1 MIENDTS
8 HSAHNAVQQYYSSM
22 NALLLVFY
30 RTEHNSVQVF
40 GTIVFYKRETERVF
54 SVHMYLFR
62 LPSTGLKEIYI
73 HPQARLVFPSLCH
86 PFPLPTSVFGILL
99 LFVFFPR
106 CDLRGGLEGK
116 KKKGLLTRLPPSHPM
131 YYYHRW
137 EKSFRGRSQHRCY
150 FTG

>member
-86 PFPLPTSVFGILL
+86 PLPLPTSVFGILL
-99 LFVFFPR
+99 LFFF
-106 CDLRGGLEGK
+106 LFF
-116 KKKGLLTRLPPSHPM
+116 SPM
-131 YYYHRW
+131 
-137 EKSFRGRSQHRCY
+137 
-150 FTG
+150 